1 MYFHASTLVVV
12 LETVNGIIEKFCGN
26 VTLHCLQVFCVQAHD
41 QKIRDQTEL
50 LIRKSEPS

>member
-12 LETVNGIIEKFCGN
+12 LKTVNGIIEKFCGN